1 MAGSLNK
8 VQIIGNLGRD
18 PEIRYTGD
26 NRAIANL
33 TVASTETWK
42 DKSGERQEKTEWH
55 RVVMFGPLAEV
66 AEKYL
71 KKGDSAYFEGKL
83 QTNKWEDKDGNE
95 RYTTE
100 VVVDRGG
107 QMQMLGSRSSGSFDD
122 SGMDQSTPASKPKA
136 KKSAAAAADEAF
148 DDDIPF

>member
-1 MAGSLNK
+1 MSGSLNK

-33 TVASTETWK
+33 TVASTENWK
-42 DKSGERQEKTEWH
+42 DKTGERQEKTEWH
-55 RVVMFGPLAEV
+55 KVVVMGALAEV
-66 AEKYL
+66 CEKYL

-100 VVVDRGG
+100 VLVAFGG
-107 QMQMLGSRSSGSFDD
+107 QMQMLGSRSSASFDE
-122 SGMDQSTPASKPKA
+122 SNTPKPSTKQ
-136 KKSAAAAADEAF
+136 DDAF
-148 DDDIPF
+148 EDDIPFS

>member
-18 PEIRYTGD
+18 PEVRYTGD

-33 TVASTETWK
+33 TVASSESWK
-42 DKSGERQEKTEWH
+42 DQSGERQEKTEWH
-55 RVVMFGPLAEV
+55 RIVLFGPLAEI

-71 KKGDSAYFEGKL
+71 KKGSNAYFEGKL
-83 QTNKWEDKDGNE
+83 QTKKWEDKDGNE

-100 VVVDRGG
+100 IVVDRGG
-107 QMQMLGSRSSGSFDD
+107 QMQMLNNNSNSDD
-122 SGMDQSTPASKPKA
+122 TAKQEKPKS
-136 KKSAAAAADEAF
+136 KSAHEGNDDAF